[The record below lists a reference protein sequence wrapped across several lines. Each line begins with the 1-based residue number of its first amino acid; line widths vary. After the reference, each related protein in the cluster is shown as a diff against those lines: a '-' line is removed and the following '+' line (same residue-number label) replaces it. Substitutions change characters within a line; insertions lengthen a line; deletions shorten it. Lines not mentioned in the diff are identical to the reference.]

1 MSHSLPLGSIWT
13 SFASLTNPFL
23 EGSLEL
29 AIASS
34 PLLLCL
40 ASQAQLDWLHQ
51 EMAMI
56 SPRGGAVENE
66 SLVLLPSPTA
76 DAPTAI
82 DGATANPQ
90 QLPHIEAWGTATQ
103 EVTAEDGTPHTPR
116 IGSEA
121 ADSQG
126 GGQEGRGTPLLP
138 STSEVSLHGGEASH
152 SARGERWSHQFAKED
167 LVCYL
172 PEDTTC
178 RPPDDAKTRSPDA
191 TKSLSRDDIKSLS
204 PDDINVPSPDD
215 RTTPS
220 PDDTN
225 TRLLDDTKS
234 LSHDVIPI
242 PSPDD
247 TKTPSPDLTKSLSP
261 AKTRSP
267 DETKSLS
274 PDDNRVRSPDD
285 ATTRSPKNT
294 AGRSPDATMTGSSD
308 DASTRSCDETS
319 SHSLFTSSTRSDQST
334 AQPVG
339 VERTDGCECECGR
352 NTVRSLRGGRGE
364 KTGRSSRRNRSS
376 RQSSSGVSGSLA
388 LGKKGYLSAAG
399 SDRKEGSIMTR
410 PSSPKSAQPSRRAV
424 RSEARTHANMET
436 HPAVS
441 PSTRRRHTKQKSTRS
456 TTEAP
461 STPKGVLNMLPKLS
475 LDAELS
481 APSESAET
489 AVSVR
494 PQLQITFTLELPSLQ
509 TVWRRIVN
517 SPEQADEEERE
528 DKLPQEVASIPQ
540 LLKVAA
546 AWDAQCVVSDSGACE
561 SARENKRNKLLH
573 AGLQANR
580 EGRTADAC
588 QLLHAA
594 ALIRPT
600 PSALLSVANMRLK
613 LVSQIEL
620 SLQLF
625 FQSTRLRCMCH
636 SFTGPAR
643 ACAACVRICESII
656 FCKLEGAVNGTE
668 QTRNCAS

>member
-1 MSHSLPLGSIWT
+1 
-13 SFASLTNPFL
+13 
-23 EGSLEL
+23 
-29 AIASS
+29 
-34 PLLLCL
+34 
-40 ASQAQLDWLHQ
+40 AQLDWLHQ

-76 DAPTAI
+76 DAPPAI
-82 DGATANPQ
+82 DGATANPH

-103 EVTAEDGTPHTPR
+103 EVTAVEDTPHTPR

-126 GGQEGRGTPLLP
+126 GGQEGRETPLLP
-138 STSEVSLHGGEASH
+138 STFEVSLHSGEASQ
-152 SARGERWSHQFAKED
+152 SARGEGWSHQFAKED

-178 RPPDDAKTRSPDA
+178 RPPDDTKSRSPDD
-191 TKSLSRDDIKSLS
+191 TKSLSPDDIKSLSRDDIT
-204 PDDINVPSPDD
+204 VPSPDD
-215 RTTPS
+215 RKTPS
-220 PDDTN
+220 PDDTS
-225 TRLLDDTKS
+225 TRLPDDTKS
-234 LSHDVIPI
+234 VSHDAIPI

-267 DETKSLS
+267 DETKSRT

-285 ATTRSPKNT
+285 TTIRSPENT
-294 AGRSPDATMTGSSD
+294 AGRSPDATMTGSSN

-319 SHSLFTSSTRSDQST
+319 THSLVTSSTRSDQST
-334 AQPVG
+334 AQPIG
-339 VERTDGCECECGR
+339 VEHTNGCECECGR
-352 NTVRSLRGGRGE
+352 NTIRSPRGGRGE

-388 LGKKGYLSAAG
+388 LGKKGYLGAAG

-436 HPAVS
+436 PPDVS
-441 PSTRRRHTKQKSTRS
+441 PSTRRRHTKQKSTRP

-475 LDAELS
+475 LDTELS

-494 PQLQITFTLELPSLQ
+494 PQLQITFTLELPSLE

-517 SPEQADEEERE
+517 SPEQQGDEEEQE
-528 DKLPQEVASIPQ
+528 DKLPQELGMRSVSYPIVGPASPHVKTGVTSFFTLAYKRIVKDELRMHANYCMQLRLFDQ
-540 LLKVAA
+540 LL
-546 AWDAQCVVSDSGACE
+546 
-561 SARENKRNKLLH
+561 AR
-573 AGLQANR
+573 
-580 EGRTADAC
+580 C
-588 QLLHAA
+588 
-594 ALIRPT
+594 
-600 PSALLSVANMRLK
+600 SLS
-613 LVSQIEL
+613 
-620 SLQLF
+620 
-625 FQSTRLRCMCH
+625 
-636 SFTGPAR
+636 
-643 ACAACVRICESII
+643 
-656 FCKLEGAVNGTE
+656 
-668 QTRNCAS
+668 QT